1 GYPDQAPR
9 KEGQQK
15 TKLVQGDRLQPLP
28 ASTLSGSR
36 CSGDSRPPAESPAM
50 PTVPPRDGEKMA
62 KPRSALESPAFP
74 VSRSLP
80 DVRRRPSSAGDPF
93 VPDQGGGTAPREG
106 ESRTLDRGE
115 APPNAQGA
123 GRKRPE
129 TAPPG
134 ATTRNKRAQISQAAR
149 ANRSGG
155 HTGERGGSARVIE
168 ARLDAL
174 RADDDARAEFLQ
186 KVAGIIEKRK
196 VQERRLAW
204 SGDAPR
210 PTPKTRKD
218 VQRELK
224 RARPL
229 DAERKAGLVERL
241 RSGGIEANSRATQT
255 LLDPETKVVLTKR
268 ANAWKRAREERI
280 RCLVSSCQRR
290 RHDQDIAA
298 RESQAVKEQKS
309 EARRERTK
317 QARGRAAQTKG
328 WLTVLKM
335 HAAVTWVVNGL
346 DGIEEDK
353 RRAEAAKVI
362 TRHIMAVARHRF
374 KLRLEAATKVI
385 DNQFAK
391 KIRRWKTKRDTEAT
405 AVLKRFLTDVKSSDV
420 RTRVKLLA
428 WRVAHA
434 HVQLAR
440 LQRWWRRRQQ
450 EMAACRHVMCRLWEK
465 EVSRRVDAKVDEI
478 WRARNEASIFAH
490 ESTNSNNHQ
499 GDGAGFAGALLGGSA
514 LRWGVVRHD
523 KRTSVSAPGGGGGG
537 GGGGIELLREGGF
550 GGAAKGKAFRQFKE
564 EQARG
569 EKATIRANLLLDPLI
584 NPPGDLRARMCGEY
598 VKQMALRH
606 AGAMAEFETKAKH
619 IADLELKTTKFGEKG
634 SLLAV
639 SLAVQAGRRVLNS
652 KGLEMAGM
660 PVRPRWRTGPVPGEV
675 GALVDAGVDY
685 ISGMQWLWEP
695 RTPSRLEDGSLLADS
710 MPTPEDLAARVASK
724 FRYGGSKLAM
734 LFDDEP
740 TSSAGERRDLN
751 PMANPGWHGSHRYN
765 LGTPTGVVECANS
778 WVGGEGGGRNK
789 SSSRTSPMST
799 YHYLPPS
806 SPYVVHRRQDGTRA
820 ELPET

>member
-1 GYPDQAPR
+1 
-9 KEGQQK
+9 
-15 TKLVQGDRLQPLP
+15 
-28 ASTLSGSR
+28 
-36 CSGDSRPPAESPAM
+36 M
-50 PTVPPRDGEKMA
+50 
-62 KPRSALESPAFP
+62 
-74 VSRSLP
+74 
-80 DVRRRPSSAGDPF
+80 
-93 VPDQGGGTAPREG
+93 APREG
-106 ESRTLDRGE
+106 ESQTLDKGQTPWFDRNGTFIRPRCRTTG
-115 APPNAQGA
+115 AVSVKVQSCVFIHALFLFTLCPN
-123 GRKRPE
+123 P
-129 TAPPG
+129 
-134 ATTRNKRAQISQAAR
+134 
-149 ANRSGG
+149 
-155 HTGERGGSARVIE
+155 GSARVIE
-168 ARLDAL
+168 GRLDAL

-186 KVAGIIEKRK
+186 KVAGIIENRK

-210 PTPKTRKD
+210 PIPKTRND
-218 VQRELK
+218 VERELK
-224 RARPL
+224 RACPL

-255 LLDPETKVVLTKR
+255 LLDPDTKAVLMRR

-280 RCLVSSCQRR
+280 RSLVSSCQRR
-290 RHDQDIAA
+290 RHDQDKAA
-298 RESQAVKEQKS
+298 RQSQAVKEQKS

-328 WLTVLKM
+328 WLTALKM

-374 KLRLEAATKVI
+374 KLRVEVATKVI
-385 DNQFAK
+385 DDQFAK

-450 EMAACRHVMCRLWEK
+450 EMAACRRVMCRLWEK
-465 EVSRRVDAKVDEI
+465 EVSRRVDVKVDEI
-478 WRARNEASIFAH
+478 WRARNEASLLAH
-490 ESTNSNNHQ
+490 ESTNSNIHQ
-499 GDGAGFAGALLGGSA
+499 GDGAGFGGALLGGSA
-514 LRWGVVRHD
+514 LRLGVVRHD
-523 KRTSVSAPGGGGGG
+523 PRASASAPGGGGS
-537 GGGGIELLREGGF
+537 GGGIDLLREGGF
-550 GGAAKGKAFRQFKE
+550 GAAKGKAFRQFKE

-569 EKATIRANLLLDPLI
+569 EKATIRAHLLLDPLI
-584 NPPGDLRARMCGEY
+584 NPPRDLRVRMCGEY

-606 AGAMAEFETKAKH
+606 AGAVAEFETKAKR
-619 IADLELKTTKFGEKG
+619 IADLQMKTKFGEKG

-639 SLAVQAGRRVLNS
+639 SLAVQAERQVLNS

-675 GALVDAGVDY
+675 AALVDAGVDF
-685 ISGMQWLWEP
+685 ISGVQWLWEP
-695 RTPSRLEDGSLLADS
+695 RTPSRLEDGSLLTDS
-710 MPTPEDLAARVASK
+710 MPTPEEQATRVASK
-724 FRYGGSKLAM
+724 FRYGGTKLAM

-740 TSSAGERRDLN
+740 ASSVERKDLN
-751 PMANPGWHGSHRYN
+751 AMASPGWHGPHRYI
-765 LGTPTGVVECANS
+765 
-778 WVGGEGGGRNK
+778 
-789 SSSRTSPMST
+789 
-799 YHYLPPS
+799 
-806 SPYVVHRRQDGTRA
+806 
-820 ELPET
+820 

>member
-1 GYPDQAPR
+1 
-9 KEGQQK
+9 
-15 TKLVQGDRLQPLP
+15 
-28 ASTLSGSR
+28 
-36 CSGDSRPPAESPAM
+36 M
-50 PTVPPRDGEKMA
+50 PTVPPRDGEKLTE
-62 KPRSALESPAFP
+62 PRSASASPAFRA
-74 VSRSLP
+74 SRSLP

-93 VPDQGGGTAPREG
+93 VPEQGGGTAPREG
-106 ESRTLDRGE
+106 ESQTLDRGE
-115 APPNAQGA
+115 APPNAQGS

-134 ATTRNKRAQISQAAR
+134 ATTQKKRAPAQISQAAR
-149 ANRSGG
+149 GR

-168 ARLDAL
+168 GRLDAL

-186 KVAGIIEKRK
+186 KVAGIIGKRK

-218 VQRELK
+218 VEREVK
-224 RARPL
+224 RACPL
-229 DAERKAGLVERL
+229 DTERKAGLVERL

-255 LLDPETKVVLTKR
+255 LLDPETKAVLTRR
-268 ANAWKRAREERI
+268 ANACKRAREERI
-280 RCLVSSCQRR
+280 RSLVSSCQRR
-290 RHDQDIAA
+290 RHDQGIAA
-298 RESQAVKEQKS
+298 RENQVVKEQKS

-328 WLTVLKM
+328 WLTALKM
-335 HAAVTWVVNGL
+335 HAAVAWVVNGL
-346 DGIEEDK
+346 DGIEEEK

-362 TRHIMAVARHRF
+362 TRHIMAVAQHRF
-374 KLRLEAATKVI
+374 KLRVEVATKVI

-420 RTRVKLLA
+420 STRVKLLA

-450 EMAACRHVMCRLWEK
+450 EMAACRRVMCRLWEK
-465 EVSRRVDAKVDEI
+465 EVSRRVDSKVDEI
-478 WRARNEASIFAH
+478 WRARNEASLFAH

-499 GDGAGFAGALLGGSA
+499 GDGAGFGGALLGGSA

-523 KRTSVSAPGGGGGG
+523 PRASASTPGGGGGG
-537 GGGGIELLREGGF
+537 GGIDLLREGGF
-550 GGAAKGKAFRQFKE
+550 GAAKGKAFRQFKE

-569 EKATIRANLLLDPLI
+569 EKATIRAHLLLDPLI
-584 NPPGDLRARMCGEY
+584 NPPGDLRVRMCGEY

-606 AGAMAEFETKAKH
+606 AGAVAEFETKAKH
-619 IADLELKTTKFGEKG
+619 IAGLQLKTTKFGEKG

-639 SLAVQAGRRVLNS
+639 SLAVQAGRRVL
-652 KGLEMAGM
+652 GLEMAGM

-675 GALVDAGVDY
+675 AALVDAGVDY
-685 ISGMQWLWEP
+685 ISGVQWLWEP

-710 MPTPEDLAARVASK
+710 MPTPEELAARVASK
-724 FRYGGSKLAM
+724 FRYGGTKLAM

-740 TSSAGERRDLN
+740 ASAVERRDLN
-751 PMANPGWHGSHRYN
+751 AMASPGWHASRRYN
-765 LGTPTGVVECANS
+765 LGTPTGVRVECAANS
-778 WVGGEGGGRNK
+778 SVGGARNK
-789 SSSRTSPMST
+789 SGTSPMFT
-799 YHYLPPS
+799 FHYLPPS
-806 SPYVVHRRQDGTRA
+806 SSTHHVVHRRQDGTRA
-820 ELPET
+820 ELVDA